1 MFETELCGLF
11 WIRNWRGGGMAIL
24 ISPPPFPSGYAPGYV
39 GSCIFSL
46 YRIFS
51 KKEISNSLIPK
62 HVSYLFFDQTVTK
75 SHISEVWNCYF
86 RF

>member
-24 ISPPPFPSGYAPGYV
+24 ISPPPFPVATLLVMLGVVYLVYTEYFP
-39 GSCIFSL
+39 
-46 YRIFS
+46 
-51 KKEISNSLIPK
+51 KKKISYSLIPK
-62 HVSYLFFDQTVTK
+62 RVSYLFFDQTVTK